1 LAINR
6 IVPKKRAK
14 IRIECRIKCPLSNF
28 FQFPCNLFSVVLV
41 VVVRVLFIVF
51 RHTQHGTHKNSSFI
65 IYHSTDMS
73 PEVIGVSLPI
83 IVSLGAFLMIWGNR
97 YLQNKE
103 NMAMIERGMEP
114 KSAHERYSNRRV
126 NPSQTLKN
134 GMILLGAGLG
144 LLLATVIITIFEMDE
159 DSAISIYFSLIA
171 IFGGLGMLGAYFYER
186 KNPPTQ
192 EQ

>member
-1 LAINR
+1 MN
-6 IVPKKRAK
+6 P
-14 IRIECRIKCPLSNF
+14 
-28 FQFPCNLFSVVLV
+28 
-41 VVVRVLFIVF
+41 
-51 RHTQHGTHKNSSFI
+51 
-65 IYHSTDMS
+65 D
-73 PEVIGVSLPI
+73 VIALSLPI

-114 KSAHERYSNRRV
+114 KSPYEKYMENKGNRRV
-126 NPSQTLKN
+126 NPSNILKN
-134 GMILLGAGLG
+134 GMILLGSGLG
-144 LLLATVIITIFEMDE
+144 LLLATMITIIFDMHE

-192 EQ
+192 E